1 MVDLI
6 QLKLIVLVSAFLLA
20 CILGFAMQRT
30 QFCSMGAIS
39 DVFVME
45 SWNRARQWCVAL
57 AIAVVGTSLLYVAGW
72 IDIHQTIYTNS
83 KLLWLSHIVGGILFG
98 IGMAIASGCGAK
110 NLVRCGAGS
119 LKSLV
124 VLVVMGLFAQM
135 TLRGVFGV
143 LRVNTVDS
151 IFIQLPTNQDL
162 ASLLHQILPLQIPVL
177 SLVISLL
184 LGLALL
190 AFAFKDR
197 QFREHGEWWVSL
209 VVGLVI
215 VGFWYVSG
223 HLGFVPEDPNTLEP
237 LFVATNSG
245 RMESVSLVAPMAY
258 LLDYLTLFSDTSKTL
273 SFAIVIA
280 LGIIIGSAISALQKG
295 QWRLQGFSN
304 TSDTLNHL
312 IGAALMGIGGVT
324 ALGCTFGQGLS
335 GMSTLALSSFITV
348 AGMILGVF
356 LGLRYLERSS

>member
-1 MVDLI
+1 MSEI
-6 QLKLIVLVSAFLLA
+6 TQLKYIVLISGFVLA
-20 CILGFAMQRT
+20 SILGFAMQRT

-45 SWNRARQWCVAL
+45 SWTRARQWCVAL
-57 AIAVVGTSLLYVAGW
+57 AIAVFGTSLLYFGGW

-83 KLLWLSHIVGGILFG
+83 KLLWLSHIVGGVLFG

-124 VLVVMGLFAQM
+124 VLMVMGLFAQM

-143 LRVNTVDS
+143 LRVSTVDS
-151 IFIQLPTNQDL
+151 VFIQLPTHQDL
-162 ASLLHQILPLQIPVL
+162 GSLLSQALPFSDPVL
-177 SLVISLL
+177 SLMISILFL
-184 LGLALL
+184 LALL
-190 AFAFKDR
+190 TFAFKDR
-197 QFREHGEWWVSL
+197 LFREEGQWWVSIL
-209 VVGLVI
+209 VGVVI
-215 VGFWYVSG
+215 VSFWFVSG

-245 RMESVSLVAPMAY
+245 RMESISLVAPMAY

-280 LGIIIGSAISALQKG
+280 LGIVVGSAISALQKG

-304 TSDTLNHL
+304 TADTINHL
-312 IGAALMGIGGVT
+312 IGGALMGIGGIT

-348 AGMILGVF
+348 AGMIFGVF
-356 LGLRYLERSS
+356 LGLRYLERSA